1 MRTRLFWKF
10 FAGLFLF
17 SLLLAMA
24 FYFLA
29 VGQARDLYLRAKE
42 DSLVRLGNL
51 VGAELAA
58 DWRQLDPAAQAAAG
72 AGSLQALIVEKG
84 ARSRVR
90 LTVIDPRGRVLAD
103 SQRDPAAMQN
113 HADRPEIAAALSGQ
127 PRSETHFSFTLRE
140 RMIYHALPLKS
151 NGTTVAALRLSLF
164 VSDIELVLA
173 PWRGKVTLLLLTL
186 LAVSL
191 LLSLLLSGNLT
202 RPIKE
207 LAAAFRAVSSGN
219 LDLRVPTRRR
229 DEIGQLTGDF
239 NAMVDDQKRLL
250 QQLRYG
256 RQELEI
262 ILASLADGLL
272 VIDAEE
278 RITRAGP
285 SFCRL
290 AGDSAPVGKPF
301 WEVLRRADFAELVRQ
316 AAGAGVQAEL
326 ELAGRPYFVSLAPLP
341 DRGGTVVTFHDL
353 SAVRSLEKQKK
364 DLVASVSHELRTPL
378 TAIKGYVETLA
389 EDATGDARRFLD
401 VIGRNTDRLIEMT
414 DDLLALS
421 ELEEK
426 SERLER
432 EEIDWPGLL
441 AGVRSLFEKRIKEKG
456 LTLDVS
462 LTQPAE
468 RIAFR
473 GDRFRLEQM
482 LINLLDNAVK
492 YTDQGGI
499 AVSVAAD
506 NGGLIIEVRDSGAG
520 IPVEHLDRIFERFY
534 VVDKARS
541 RQNGG
546 TGLGLA
552 IVKHIVQLHGGEIAV
567 QSRPG
572 AGSTFIVRLF
582 PA

>member
-17 SLLLAMA
+17 SLLLALA

-58 DWRQLDPAAQAAAG
+58 GWQRLDPASRNTAG
-72 AGSLQALIVEKG
+72 TESLQALIVEKG
-84 ARSRVR
+84 AQARLR

-103 SQRDPAAMQN
+103 SQKDPATMQN

-140 RMIYHALPLKS
+140 RMMYHALPLKS
-151 NGTTVAALRLSLF
+151 GGTTVAALRLSFFVRDVERLF
-164 VSDIELVLA
+164 A
-173 PWRGKVTLLLLTL
+173 PWRGRVTLLLLTL

-191 LLSLLLSGNLT
+191 FLSLLLSGNLT
-202 RPIKE
+202 QPIKE
-207 LAAAFRAVSSGN
+207 LAAAARAVSSGN
-219 LDLRVPTRRR
+219 LDTHVPSRRR

-239 NAMVDDQKRLL
+239 NAMVDDQKRML
-250 QQLRYG
+250 QELRYG

-262 ILASLADGLL
+262 ILASLSDGLL

-301 WEVLRRADFAELVRQ
+301 WEVLRRADFAELVRR
-316 AAGAGVQAEL
+316 AAAASIHAEL

-341 DRGGTVVTFHDL
+341 DQKGTVVTFHDL
-353 SAVRSLEKQKK
+353 SAARSLEKQKK
-364 DLVASVSHELRTPL
+364 DLVTSVSHELRTPL
-378 TAIKGYVETLA
+378 TAIKGYIETLA
-389 EDATGDARRFLD
+389 EDAAGDSRRYLD
-401 VIGRNTDRLIEMT
+401 VIGRNTDRLIEMI
-414 DDLLALS
+414 DDLLTLS

-426 SERLER
+426 SDRLDR

-441 AGVRSLFEKRIKEKG
+441 AGVRSLFEKRIREKG
-456 LTLDVS
+456 LTLDIS
-462 LTQPAE
+462 LPLPAE
-468 RIAFR
+468 RIAYR

-499 AVSVAAD
+499 AIRVAAD
-506 NGGLIIEVRDSGAG
+506 GAGLIIEVRDSGAG
-520 IPVEHLDRIFERFY
+520 IPAEHLDRIFERFY
-534 VVDKARS
+534 VADKARS
-541 RQNGG
+541 RQKGG

-572 AGSTFIVRLF
+572 AGSTFSVRLF

>member
-17 SLLLAMA
+17 SLLLALA

-29 VGQARDLYLRAKE
+29 VGQARDLYLRTKVDA
-42 DSLVRLGNL
+42 LVRLGDL
-51 VGAELAA
+51 VGGELAA

-72 AGSLQALIVEKG
+72 GESLQALIVKKG

-103 SQRDPAAMQN
+103 SQMDPAGMQN
-113 HADRPEIAAALSGQ
+113 HADRPEIAAALSGR

-151 NGTTVAALRLSLF
+151 DGRIVAALRLSLF
-164 VSDIELVLA
+164 ARDVDLVFA
-173 PWRGKVTLLLLTL
+173 PWRGRATLLLLTL

-202 RPIKE
+202 RPVKE
-207 LAAAFRAVSSGN
+207 LAAAARAVSSGD
-219 LDLRVPTRRR
+219 LDTRVPSRRR

-239 NAMVDDQKRLL
+239 NAMIENQKRML

-272 VIDAEE
+272 VIDGEE
-278 RITRAGP
+278 RITRAGS
-285 SFCRL
+285 SFRRL
-290 AGDSAPVGKPF
+290 AGDSDPVGKPF

-326 ELAGRPYFVSLAPLP
+326 ELAGRPHLVSLAPLP
-341 DRGGTVVTFHDL
+341 DRAGTVVTFHDL
-353 SAVRSLEKQKK
+353 SAVRRLEKQKK

-389 EDATGDARRFLD
+389 EDATGDARRFLE
-401 VIGRNTDRLIEMT
+401 VIGRNTERLIEMT
-414 DDLLALS
+414 DDLLTLS
-421 ELEEK
+421 ELEDR
-426 SERLER
+426 SGRLER

-441 AGVRSLFEKRIKEKG
+441 AGVLSLFEKRIREKG

-462 LTQPAE
+462 LPQPGE
-468 RIAFR
+468 RAAYR

-492 YTDQGGI
+492 HTDRGGI
-499 AVSVAAD
+499 AVRVAAD
-506 NGGLIIEVRDSGAG
+506 GAGLIIEVRDSGAG
-520 IPVEHLDRIFERFY
+520 IPAEHQERIFDRFY

-541 RQNGG
+541 RQKGG

-572 AGSTFIVRLF
+572 AGSTFTVRLF
-582 PA
+582 PV